1 MRGKEC
7 FPAFYGILVNE
18 LMPDV
23 KEQGIEMPLVEG
35 EKAASL
41 GENSKTRS
49 SRENC
54 ATKQELSQIPCGKIS
69 SFHCK
74 SQERVTR
81 IDRSI
86 RLQAFYQISR
96 LFNLGKS
103 PSTLDR
109 SVPSC

>member
-1 MRGKEC
+1 MTVHGSERPKLLSRSSIITERGLTMRGKEC

-18 LMPDV
+18 LMPDI

-54 ATKQELSQIPCGKIS
+54 ATKQELKQIPCG
-69 SFHCK
+69 
-74 SQERVTR
+74 
-81 IDRSI
+81 
-86 RLQAFYQISR
+86 
-96 LFNLGKS
+96 
-103 PSTLDR
+103 
-109 SVPSC
+109 